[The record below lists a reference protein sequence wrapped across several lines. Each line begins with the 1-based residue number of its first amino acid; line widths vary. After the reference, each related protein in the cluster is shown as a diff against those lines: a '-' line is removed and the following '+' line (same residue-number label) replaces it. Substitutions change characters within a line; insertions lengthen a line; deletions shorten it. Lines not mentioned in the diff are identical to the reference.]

1 VPSGEQGH
9 PGSFPVQAT
18 EDASGV
24 KVFDIPSCDDGLSPL
39 LVHPEAHAASP
50 NTANMNKPFAQR
62 EANGHLAP
70 P

>member
-1 VPSGEQGH
+1 
-9 PGSFPVQAT
+9 
-18 EDASGV
+18 V

-50 NTANMNKPFAQR
+50 NTANMNKPFGQR